1 MAQGTRLYDRH
12 QEDSERAS
20 ERTEAVSWWVETARA
35 AIAKLETTTTTTEQL
50 FSHDLETYRERVIAG
65 EVEEDLFDGTT
76 MLNVIKDADTACGE
90 VRHAL
95 AMILDTLSRSTT
107 EARWRD
113 ILKAYGQEEE

>member
-1 MAQGTRLYDRH
+1 MAQGTRIYDRH
-12 QEDSERAS
+12 QEDSARAS
-20 ERTEAVSWWVETARA
+20 ARAEAVSWWVETARA

-107 EARWRD
+107 ETR
-113 ILKAYGQEEE
+113 